1 MVMLVKMALHLASVA
16 DQEPDPSGSELIC
29 RICVIRKLKEVKHIT
44 VVQESWP
51 VFLAASLKKCL
62 FNFQYMFT
70 ERLTK
75 FLKKK
80 HDFCAVLGLGIGS
93 GSNVIKIYKQHT
105 TLLRNPYSYVKTVQ
119 NVSWAKADITKI

>member
-1 MVMLVKMALHLASVA
+1 
-16 DQEPDPSGSELIC
+16 
-29 RICVIRKLKEVKHIT
+29 
-44 VVQESWP
+44 
-51 VFLAASLKKCL
+51 
-62 FNFQYMFT
+62 MFT

-119 NVSWAKADITKI
+119 NVSCTKADIKKYRLEGAHFLYFTFIFPGGGIGRGGM